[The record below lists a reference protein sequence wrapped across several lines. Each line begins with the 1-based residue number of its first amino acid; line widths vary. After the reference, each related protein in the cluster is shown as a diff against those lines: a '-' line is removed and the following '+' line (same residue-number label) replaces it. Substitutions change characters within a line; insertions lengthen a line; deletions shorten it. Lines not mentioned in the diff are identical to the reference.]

1 MQCSIYRELL
11 HNLPSWS
18 WLYGVCVMVFSMPP
32 PLKHIHTFLM
42 EELVT
47 DTHSLQFINFFC
59 FDQRTAASILLHD
72 GDDGD
77 SQNNHKKQR
86 FDTEL
91 LSTQDDKSHDP
102 LTSTDNEVI
111 RPSTMTKL
119 SCFRKDSN
127 VKDSSTKTEH
137 SRAQNSKEC
146 VDDKMELDNDMDR
159 MNLSSGCSFSGANM
173 DDVKDMD
180 VKKTENLQKV
190 RPNLEQFACASRPAS
205 CKTKLTSTEKS
216 EPNGSKTFNLK
227 PKSAYTPLE
236 LQFVEVKSNYPDV
249 ILFVECGYRYRFFG
263 EDAEVITQ
271 CFQHT

>member
-1 MQCSIYRELL
+1 M
-11 HNLPSWS
+11 
-18 WLYGVCVMVFSMPP
+18 P

-47 DTHSLQFINFFC
+47 DTHDLRFINFFC

-77 SQNNHKKQR
+77 DQNNHKKRR

-91 LSTQDDKSHDP
+91 LSTQDDKSYDP
-102 LTSTDNEVI
+102 LTSIDNEVI

-127 VKDSSTKTEH
+127 VKDSSTKNEH
-137 SRAQNSKEC
+137 SRVQNSKEC
-146 VDDKMELDNDMDR
+146 VDDNMELDNDKDR
-159 MNLSSGCSFSGANM
+159 TNLSSGCSFSDAN
-173 DDVKDMD
+173 MD

-190 RPNLEQFACASRPAS
+190 RPNFEQFACASRPTS
-205 CKTKLTSTEKS
+205 CKTKLSLTEKS
-216 EPNGSKTFNLK
+216 EPNGSKSFNLK
-227 PKSAYTPLE
+227 PKLAYTPLE

-271 CFQHT
+271 CFQRTYVVWAELGQVG